1 MHCVACFWYYIVQI
15 DCVWVPNQV
24 SVLENFNF
32 YGETN
37 YFKYYVCFYNTV
49 LMLSGNDINPVGD
62 SQIFFVVASMMLG
75 AVVNATIFGNMA
87 LLILDMNK
95 KADEFQTIIDTSNT
109 AMKIEKMP
117 PDIQSRVVAYLNYIQ
132 LTLE

>member
-1 MHCVACFWYYIVQI
+1 M
-15 DCVWVPNQV
+15 PNQV
-24 SVLENFNF
+24 SGLENFNF

-49 LMLSGNDINPVGD
+49 LMLAGNDINPVGD
-62 SQIFFVVASMMLG
+62 AQIFFVVASMMLG